1 MSFWVSAGRAEKR
14 DWLKPKPA
22 KLTNAPNKK
31 TAMNSQRHRFWK
43 NRDDRVGVAPFST
56 EDVPPAPLAL
66 NAAGAVELGPT
77 GRVLLLKTA
86 SRFMNK
92 P

>member
-1 MSFWVSAGRAEKR
+1 MK
-14 DWLKPKPA
+14 
-22 KLTNAPNKK
+22 
-31 TAMNSQRHRFWK
+31 SQRHRFWE
-43 NRDDRVGVAPFST
+43 NRDDRIGLAPFST
-56 EDVPPAPLAL
+56 EDGAPATLAF

-77 GRVLLLKTA
+77 GRALLLKTA

>member
-1 MSFWVSAGRAEKR
+1 MK
-14 DWLKPKPA
+14 
-22 KLTNAPNKK
+22 
-31 TAMNSQRHRFWK
+31 SQRHRFWK
-43 NRDDRVGVAPFST
+43 NRSERVATAPFST
-56 EDVPPAPLAL
+56 EDVPTAPLAL

-86 SRFMNK
+86 SRFMYKTLTQASMVNYQYL